1 MGKKKGL
8 DSIIMVKQE
17 IAESMIME
25 AENSQLVNNLDND
38 PLGLDNNT
46 STDPVEGDNLSIQ
59 EFSDDQKSENEFSEG
74 EVEKILDSADLEAE
88 IRNINQHLCGKLES
102 MISYPKDKPWKRYV
116 GDAETTL
123 KLNLKLIEKIYYR

>member
-1 MGKKKGL
+1 MAKKNEL
-8 DSIIMVKQE
+8 DSIIAVKQE
-17 IAESMIME
+17 ITESSMLC
-25 AENSQLVNNLDND
+25 ENNMLVAALDED
-38 PLGLDNNT
+38 PLGLDNEDIID
-46 STDPVEGDNLSIQ
+46 SQDEEKLSIQ

-123 KLNLKLIEKIYYR
+123 KLNLKLIEKI